1 MKGILIGG
9 LLVGFTV
16 CNVYAWKPTTS
27 TEVVRPTTSVT
38 VVRPLTKVDAVHLV
52 TSVEVFHPTTQT
64 EVFHPQTNV
73 QTFHPTTQ
81 VQVNHPQTSVEVF
94 HPQTTVEVFHPQT
107 TVEVFHPQ
115 TPEIV
120 NGDDKTTGSEPQKGG
135 KTGASSQATTSM
147 SDFKPMQA
155 KNLSAKP
162 PTDKAAPTGGGDMN
176 LGNVTNEAEKDNANK
191 SSLLGAQKSA
201 ENIEVDPKQNKL
213 DGLEKLLTDRA
224 KFQEKKK

>member
-1 MKGILIGG
+1 MQRILMGG

-16 CNVYAWKPTTS
+16 CNIYAWKPTTS
-27 TEVVRPTTSVT
+27 TEVIHPTTSVA
-38 VVRPLTKVDAVHLV
+38 VVCPSTKVEVFHPA
-52 TSVEVFHPTTQT
+52 TSVEVFHPTTQN

-81 VQVNHPQTSVEVF
+81 VQVAHPQTNVEVF

-115 TPEIV
+115 TLDVV
-120 NGDDKTTGSEPQKGG
+120 NTNENAAGSTQKGG
-135 KTGASSQATTSM
+135 KMGSSSQVATSM

-155 KNLSAKP
+155 KNLSANSP
-162 PTDKAAPTGGGDMN
+162 MDKAAPMGGGSKD
-176 LGNVTNEAEKDNANK
+176 LGNTTNEAEKDNANK
-191 SSLLGAQKSA
+191 NSLLGAQKSA

-224 KFQEKKK
+224 KFQEKKQK